1 MTLKMQTEGA
11 NPSEPSSAN
20 SPPHLFF
27 CGLLSIFPQIFDT
40 FLMLPTP
47 CQWRV
52 WPSNR
57 TKKIEHIIDVKSKTC
72 LSTNEIYPQEHL
84 SFFWISSSS
93 GRFLSFLASL
103 AIVWRNKCFFGPLR
117 LAKIVYMCK
126 EEMEVSGS
134 IQSCPFFPY
143 LFSFLC
149 FLQFSPLFSQ

>member
-40 FLMLPTP
+40 FLTLPTP

-72 LSTNEIYPQEHL
+72 LSTNEIYPEEHL

-103 AIVWRNKCFFGPLR
+103 AIVWRNKCFFWTSEVCKDCLYVQRRNGGLW
-117 LAKIVYMCK
+117 LYIVMPILPIPILLP
-126 EEMEVSGS
+126 V
-134 IQSCPFFPY
+134 
-143 LFSFLC
+143 
-149 FLQFSPLFSQ
+149 FSPVLSSL